1 MQDFPH
7 HYRVAAVAS
16 EEGHV
21 SLESAGLSSIAS
33 AGPKEFGGPGDL
45 WSPETLLVAA
55 LADCF
60 VLSFRAV
67 ARASKLPWV
76 SLECHVEGTLDRI
89 ERVMQFTEFHVRVSL
104 RVPPGTNE
112 EQAHRLLEKAE
123 RGCLISSSL
132 KAKPHLEAEVV
143 SSA

>member
-16 EEGHV
+16 EEGNV
-21 SLESAGLSSIAS
+21 SLESAGLPTMAS
-33 AGPKEFGGPGDL
+33 AGPREFEGPGDL

-55 LADCF
+55 VADCF
-60 VLSFRAV
+60 VLSFRAI

-76 SLECHVEGTLDRI
+76 ALECHVEGKLDRI
-89 ERVMQFTEFHVRVSL
+89 ERVMQFTEFHVRASL

-123 RGCLISSSL
+123 RSCLISNSL
-132 KAKPHLEAEVV
+132 KAQPHLEAEVRSV
-143 SSA
+143 